1 MSDTLELYVFVA
13 HTWHSSG
20 VKQHLERVVG
30 ANCSYLKGSIEIL
43 NFVCNTR
50 YSKLSAMI
58 SLSKKDIYAFKL
70 LDDGWYGYELR
81 LSP

>member
-1 MSDTLELYVFVA
+1 MSDMLELYVFVA

-20 VKQHLERVVG
+20 VKQPLERVVG
-30 ANCSYLKGSIEIL
+30 ANCNYLKGSIEIL
-43 NFVCNTR
+43 NFVCNTH

-58 SLSKKDIYAFKL
+58 LFSKKDIHAFKL
-70 LDDGWYGYELR
+70 LDDLWYGYDLR